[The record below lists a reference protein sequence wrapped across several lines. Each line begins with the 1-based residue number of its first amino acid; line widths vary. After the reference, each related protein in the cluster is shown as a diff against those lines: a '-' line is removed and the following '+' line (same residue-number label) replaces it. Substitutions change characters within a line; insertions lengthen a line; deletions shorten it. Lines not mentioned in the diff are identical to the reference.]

1 MAVNI
6 PTLKKALALVQSEF
20 NLSQPDAVKVIA
32 TYQASDTILDIL
44 AGDFSTIPAAAAA
57 AGVNLGNTSGDAS
70 QTGEESATGETSPAS
85 VHTSKQEKAGKESA
99 TASSQTSRKTSKK
112 GIPQTKAEKNPKEKQ
127 LANIP
132 TIQGEIIADGDELPP
147 DFAETVE
154 NWLEEFKTKAGFDDL
169 SKIANIQWRALCLS
183 IGERIQKSGVLRD
196 KERERTRGGKI
207 YNPYRVAALV
217 PIWEKLTSYYKH
229 IPLAVDFVAFAG
241 VSREWFYDTQERL
254 TSTRVDIAKKVRNI
268 EESALSAAIADARE
282 NPTGRIFYAKARHGW
297 RETSEIIHTSAK
309 ETQAA
314 GALPM
319 FDDSGALLGAK
330 S

>member
-32 TYQASDTILDIL
+32 TYQASDTLNDIL

-57 AGVNLGNTSGDAS
+57 AGVNLGDAS
-70 QTGEESATGETSPAS
+70 HISGEESAR
-85 VHTSKQEKAGKESA
+85 TSKQDTTPRKE
-99 TASSQTSRKTSKK
+99 SSQTKSRNASTTKQ
-112 GIPQTKAEKNPKEKQ
+112 GIPQTKKKKAAEKNPAKKIPVVNGEI
-127 LANIP
+127 IP
-132 TIQGEIIADGDELPP
+132 TIQAEIIGDELPP

-154 NWLEEFKTKAGFDDL
+154 SWLEEFKTKAGFDDL
-169 SKIANIQWRALCLS
+169 TKIANIQWRALCLS
-183 IGERIQKSGVLRD
+183 IGERIQKSGILRD

-229 IPLAVDFVAFAG
+229 IPLAVDFVAFSG